1 MATPSKTLGDVV
13 DVSQPCTPP
22 ERIIIDGTYVNLVPM
37 QASHTEEIWPLL
49 ESPHNDSIWK
59 WWLAGPYPNIK
70 AYEDHI
76 SELYDKTD
84 PLFWA
89 IVESKSGKCQGY
101 AILGEVDLKNRVIEA
116 GMFVTLA
123 LQRTT
128 AATEAFYL
136 IGRYAFSLG
145 FRRLVWRTNS
155 FNLPSRRA
163 AERYGF
169 SMSNDRMFGCLFC

>member
-1 MATPSKTLGDVV
+1 MGNMSTWSLCSLHIQKRSGR
-13 DVSQPCTPP
+13 C
-22 ERIIIDGTYVNLVPM
+22 
-37 QASHTEEIWPLL
+37 L
-49 ESPHNDSIWK
+49 EGPQNASIWE
-59 WWLAGPYPNIK
+59 WWPAGPYPDIK
-70 AYEDHI
+70 AYDDDI
-76 SELYDKTD
+76 SEYYDKTD

-89 IVESKSGKCQGY
+89 IVESKTQKCQGH
-101 AILGEVDLKNRVIEA
+101 AILGEIDLKNRVIEA
-116 GMFVTLA
+116 GMFITLP

-145 FRRLVWRTNS
+145 FRRLAWRTNC

-169 SMSNDRMFGCLFC
+169 SMSRDLHAWLPGSLILVVSRIGRYT